1 MRAAVPAWRGS
12 ARRGDVGVR
21 GYFSTSV
28 PWPWGGPW
36 GRVRGSSPFGLFSVT
51 DLRALSCLRHL
62 WTPEAPRVLP
72 LVDLLLEVSPLFVL
86 SSS

>member
-1 MRAAVPAWRGS
+1 MMRGTRPTQAAQRTSRLEGG
-12 ARRGDVGVR
+12 GD
-21 GYFSTSV
+21 
-28 PWPWGGPW
+28 
-36 GRVRGSSPFGLFSVT
+36 VT

-72 LVDLLLEVSPLFVL
+72 LVDLLLEVSPLFRP